1 VPEGGKLLYRGIRIS
16 ISQIYC
22 SSAGLRGP
30 AVEMLVLLAIG
41 DRVAFVNRFSVA
53 VIGASVVL
61 SHVRR
66 HRACLF
72 G

>member
-1 VPEGGKLLYRGIRIS
+1 
-16 ISQIYC
+16 
-22 SSAGLRGP
+22 
-30 AVEMLVLLAIG
+30 MLVLLAIG

-53 VIGASVVL
+53 EIGASVVL
-61 SHVRR
+61 SRVRR